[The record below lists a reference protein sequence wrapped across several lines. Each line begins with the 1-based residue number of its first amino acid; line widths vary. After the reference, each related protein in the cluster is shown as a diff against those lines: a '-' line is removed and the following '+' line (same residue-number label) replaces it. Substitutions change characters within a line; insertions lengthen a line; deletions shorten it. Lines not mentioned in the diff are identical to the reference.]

1 VSGSVGSN
9 NWVSPLISDASCPH
23 QISPPYSHSFY
34 LPPDFPLQCSH
45 YQTPPPHLHR
55 HHSAH
60 RLIVITRSCF
70 MSGPPTPVS
79 DTPVVVGDKH
89 RHAPFKLVFENESWV
104 AFNSGNKTWKLGKW
118 RDPLFLSLSRTPKHN
133 RYLLASLL
141 FYTVLLFVFIR
152 KIYNNQSLNEQG
164 LTQIDFLKHAAI
176 FNSLALWKK
185 IC

>member
-1 VSGSVGSN
+1 MGSN

-60 RLIVITRSCF
+60 RLIAITRSCF

-104 AFNSGNKTWKLGKW
+104 AFNRKNKTCKVKIPCFFLKIF
-118 RDPLFLSLSRTPKHN
+118 LNLSLEYMS
-133 RYLLASLL
+133 
-141 FYTVLLFVFIR
+141 
-152 KIYNNQSLNEQG
+152 EG
-164 LTQIDFLKHAAI
+164 
-176 FNSLALWKK
+176 
-185 IC
+185 